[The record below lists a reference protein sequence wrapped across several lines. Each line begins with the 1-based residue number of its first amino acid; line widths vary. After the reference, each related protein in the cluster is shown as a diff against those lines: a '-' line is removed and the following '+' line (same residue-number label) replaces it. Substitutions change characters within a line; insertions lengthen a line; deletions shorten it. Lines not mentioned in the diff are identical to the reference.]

1 MSAQREKAFVTET
14 ASDYKPAGWHSRGY
28 LPHFDAGEMFQ
39 SITFRLHDSMPQ
51 ELLAKWR
58 EELARESDE
67 IEDALRWRIEAYL
80 DQGYGACHLADDRI
94 ASLVQN
100 ALLHLGERYRLSAW
114 VLMPN
119 HVHLLAA
126 PLAGHSLSSMMH
138 SIKSYTAQQ
147 ANKILQRH
155 GRFWFEDYF
164 DRYIRNAK
172 HFENAVAY
180 IESNPVRAS
189 LCNSPSEWQFGSA
202 CFRARQAS
210 QA

>member
-1 MSAQREKAFVTET
+1 V
-14 ASDYKPAGWHSRGY
+14 
-28 LPHFDAGEMFQ
+28 
-39 SITFRLHDSMPQ
+39 
-51 ELLAKWR
+51 KWK
-58 EELARESDE
+58 EELARESDDIDDE
-67 IEDALRWRIEAYL
+67 LLWRIEAYL
-80 DQGYGACHLADDRI
+80 DRGYGACHLSDLRVANI
-94 ASLVQN
+94 VQDS
-100 ALLHLGERYRLSAW
+100 LLHFDGERYRLSAW

-126 PLAGHSLSSMMH
+126 PCYGHSLSIIMH
-138 SIKSYTAQQ
+138 SLKSYSSQE
-147 ANKILQRH
+147 ANKILKRR

-180 IESNPVRAS
+180 IEGNPVKAG

-202 CFRARQAS
+202 CFRARQAA